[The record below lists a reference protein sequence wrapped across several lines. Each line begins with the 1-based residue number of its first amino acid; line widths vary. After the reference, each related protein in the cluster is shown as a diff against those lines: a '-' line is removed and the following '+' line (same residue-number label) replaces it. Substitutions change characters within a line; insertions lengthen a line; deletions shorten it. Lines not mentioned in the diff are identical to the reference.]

1 MSTTN
6 TAAIQNALYDSEVKH
21 YYAETEN
28 ILRKACTFRGGVE
41 GKTYNF
47 RTMGKILATERTSPS
62 QDVVPQN
69 PAQAL
74 VPCTLKDYD
83 VSVFIDAFANRK
95 INFDE
100 RREAAFEAAG
110 AINRKF
116 DQIILDALVAA
127 VGSPL
132 TTIDENIGGTDSNL
146 NMTKLLAAKAA
157 ADAADWP
164 KQDRWI
170 VCHSNAINYGLLT
183 DPTITNVDY
192 TTLRALD
199 KGDVGSFLGFNF
211 ITIGDRDEGGIAL
224 GAVATGERRAFAF
237 HRRSLGLAVNIEI
250 TSRMEW
256 IPIKKSWMC
265 TSEFSS
271 ASVVIDNRGLIVLDT
286 QDAAD
291 YNGA

>member
-6 TAAIQNALYDSEVKH
+6 VAAIQNALFDSEVKH

-28 ILRKACTFRGGVE
+28 LLRMCTTARMGVE

-95 INFDE
+95 VNFDE
-100 RREAAFEAAG
+100 RREAAYEAAG

-116 DQIILDALVAA
+116 DQIIIDAIDAE
-127 VGSPL
+127 GSPL
-132 TTIDENIGGTDSNL
+132 TTVAATIGGAASNL
-146 NMTKLLAAKAA
+146 NLAKILAAKAA
-157 ADAADWP
+157 ADAAEWP
-164 KQDRWI
+164 RQDRYWL
-170 VCHSNAINYGLLT
+170 CHANQINFGVLT
-183 DPTITNVDY
+183 DPSITSADY
-192 TTLRALD
+192 TSLRALD
-199 KGDVGSFLGFNF
+199 QGKVGEFLGFKF
-211 ITIGDRDEGGIAL
+211 IPLGDRDEGGLKI
-224 GAVATGERRAFAF
+224 ATGVRENYVF
-237 HRRSLGLAVNIEI
+237 HKRSVGLAVNVDI

-256 IPIKKSWMC
+256 IPLKKSWMA
-265 TSEFSS
+265 TSEFAS
-271 ASVVIDNRGLIVLDT
+271 ALVVIDPRGLIVVSCD
-286 QDAAD
+286 DDAD
-291 YNGA
+291 YNG